1 MSATL
6 VLISMLHL
14 AARAAGM
21 TTVQSFQW
29 QEDCV
34 ESQLTGIRIHHTELI

>member
-14 AARAAGM
+14 AARAVGM
-21 TTVQSFQW
+21 TTVHSVQW

-34 ESQLTGIRIHHTELI
+34 GSELTGVRIHHTELI